1 MQLNTLNQARF
12 ELLNDHDAEG
22 LNGGFWFSSTIT
34 KSASTSLSQTNNS
47 TNLGVGAVFGAG
59 IATST
64 QGNLAYIGTSIG

>member
-1 MQLNTLNQARF
+1 MELNTLNLASF
-12 ELLNDHDAEG
+12 ALLNDQDAEG
-22 LNGGFWFSSTIT
+22 LNGGFWFSSTTT
-34 KSASTSLSQTNNS
+34 KSAITSLNQTNNS